1 MNALLAVGLPG
12 AAEWLVIVLLMTLT
26 VVVPVLIIMWIIRK
40 LIANDRENRRLRLE
54 VSKLAHEVEEQ
65 RKQDP
70 GNGVDDASG

>member
-1 MNALLAVGLPG
+1 MNACPAFGMPG
-12 AAEWLVIVLLMTLT
+12 AAEWLLILLLMTAT

-70 GNGVDDASG
+70 GNGVGDASG